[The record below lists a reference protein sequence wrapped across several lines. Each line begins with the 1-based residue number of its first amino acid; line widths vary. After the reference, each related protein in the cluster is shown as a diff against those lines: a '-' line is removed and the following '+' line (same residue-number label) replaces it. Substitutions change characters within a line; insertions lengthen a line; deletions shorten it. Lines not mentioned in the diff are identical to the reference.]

1 MIGASDG
8 FTLRYDGGCGRPL
21 GNSPDAALI
30 ALCTSRAAPLMS
42 RSRSNWIVIFDPPK
56 PLTDVI
62 SLTPAISANRR
73 SSGAANAEA
82 AVAGSTPG
90 SCALTEIVGKSTF
103 GSGATGKK

>member
-8 FTLRYDGGCGRPL
+8 LTFLYDGGCERPL

-42 RSRSNWIVIFDPPK
+42 RLRSNWIVMFDPPNE
-56 PLTDVI
+56 LTDVI
-62 SLTPAISANRR
+62 SDTPAIWVKRR
-73 SSGAANAEA
+73 SRGAASDEA

-103 GSGATGKK
+103 GSGATGRK